1 MILYKMCIEP
11 ARDKSRMAHY
21 KIPKSK
27 GRLHSCNPVLTY
39 GSDHPG
45 DGLLPATPMNYKL
58 GNHWIIIDRY
68 FHAVFITI
76 VHPDARALWQTIMLD
91 RSDIG
96 QETSRRVF
104 CIHPEFNGMY
114 LNTEIFLLERQCF
127 RSEEHKSELQSI
139 LQNSYAD

>member
-58 GNHWIIIDRY
+58 GNHWIIIDRS

-76 VHPDARALWQTIMLD
+76 VNP
-91 RSDIG
+91 
-96 QETSRRVF
+96 
-104 CIHPEFNGMY
+104 
-114 LNTEIFLLERQCF
+114 
-127 RSEEHKSELQSI
+127 RSEEHTNELQS
-139 LQNSYAD
+139 LMRHSSADFH